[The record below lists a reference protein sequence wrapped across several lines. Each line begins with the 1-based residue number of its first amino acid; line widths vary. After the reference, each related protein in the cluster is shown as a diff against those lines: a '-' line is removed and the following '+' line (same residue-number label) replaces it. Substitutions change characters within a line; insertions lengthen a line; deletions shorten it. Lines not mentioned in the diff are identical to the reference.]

1 MPFSL
6 SKAAKVAGVSKTTV
20 HKWVKTGKLSATKG
34 LDGTYSID
42 RSELERVTSARQQV
56 TSTPI
61 TPNVNQ
67 DNTTS
72 SIQPLDLS
80 IYRSNTINELKYAAA
95 LEAVS
100 HERQLLREQVN
111 ELRLRADAAE
121 KRSEAAHER
130 YHDSIKAIT
139 RLLEDESHSS
149 ARSSLVSSDCQPFT
163 GNWVNVSG

>member
-34 LDGTYSID
+34 VDGTYSID

-61 TPNVNQ
+61 TPNATQ

-80 IYRSNTINELKYAAA
+80 IYRSNTINEVKYAAA
-95 LEAVS
+95 LEAVI
-100 HERQLLREQVN
+100 HERKLLREQVN
-111 ELRLRADAAE
+111 ELRQRADAAE

-130 YHDSIKAIT
+130 YHDSIKTMT
-139 RLLEDESHSS
+139 RLLEDKREPQQ
-149 ARSSLVSSDCQPFT
+149 RKKFLGIF
-163 GNWVNVSG
+163 

>member
-34 LDGTYSID
+34 VDGTYSID

-61 TPNVNQ
+61 TPDATQ

-80 IYRSNTINELKYAAA
+80 IYRSNTINEVKYAAA
-95 LEAVS
+95 LEAVI
-100 HERQLLREQVN
+100 HERKLLREQVN
-111 ELRLRADAAE
+111 ELRQRADAAE

-130 YHDSIKAIT
+130 YHDSIKTMT
-139 RLLEDESHSS
+139 RLLEDKREPQQ
-149 ARSSLVSSDCQPFT
+149 RKKFLGIF
-163 GNWVNVSG
+163 